1 MKKERALP
9 PKMLL
14 LNLAYKK
21 RDNTLRIFCH
31 QRWNSG
37 GTTKSIHA

>member
-21 RDNTLRIFCH
+21 RRKN
-31 QRWNSG
+31 QRKTEKGNHGSEF
-37 GTTKSIHA
+37 

>member
-21 RDNTLRIFCH
+21 RRKT
-31 QRWNSG
+31 SVKPKK
-37 GTTKSIHA
+37 GTTVQSLDHM